1 MDNFNLKKF
10 LVENKLTSNSR
21 FLKESTIVVLSD
33 DNFKT
38 TIKGKQYT
46 VEYNNHDEGDSITLK
61 GEDGDKIQ
69 GTVTNISPDGDLTVN
84 I

>member
-1 MDNFNLKKF
+1 MERDFDIHQWQA
-10 LVENKLTSNSR
+10 R
-21 FLKESTIVVLSD
+21 FLRESTVVVLSD

-38 TIKGKQYT
+38 TIKGKRYT
-46 VEYNNHDEGDSITLK
+46 AKYDNHDEGDSITLK

-69 GTVTNISPDGDLTVN
+69 GTVTKISPDGDLTIN

>member
-1 MDNFNLKKF
+1 MKNDFNIH
-10 LVENKLTSNSR
+10 NWQARYLT
-21 FLKESTIVVLSD
+21 ESTIVVLSS

-46 VEYNNHDEGDSITLK
+46 VKYHNHDEGDSITLK

-69 GTVTNISPDGDLTVN
+69 GTVTQISPDGDLTIN